1 MSGRSGF
8 GSPELTYGFITHS
21 LSVPMNECLSVV
33 YVTASA
39 HLAYTEEYQLH
50 HLEST
55 LVNACML
62 NLCGGKMGGG
72 KKSCLELRRL
82 ML

>member
-55 LVNACML
+55 SANACIFNIL
-62 NLCGGKMGGG
+62 EGRWEEGKNHVWSV
-72 KKSCLELRRL
+72 KV
-82 ML
+82 

>member
-55 LVNACML
+55 SVNACML
-62 NLCGGKMGGG
+62 NLC
-72 KKSCLELRRL
+72 CLEGRWEEGKNHVWSVKV
-82 ML
+82 

>member
-1 MSGRSGF
+1 
-8 GSPELTYGFITHS
+8 
-21 LSVPMNECLSVV
+21 MNECLSVV

-62 NLCGGKMGGG
+62 NLCDLEGRWEEGKRRERVCMRGREG
-72 KKSCLELRRL
+72 KRVYEEGRGEGRTRKDT
-82 ML
+82 